1 MSYDEYLQ
9 RVAAMELRNSSGLSI
24 ERPHYARPISVG
36 FGEGAAQPA
45 FTTRAGS
52 GFSCLACI
60 GGGALRFLGPVASR
74 AIGGFG
80 EVEALAD
87 GGGVGEAGHGVRGA
101 RLVYTRYVG
110 QPVREANYP
119 EPDGDFGPQL

>member
-1 MSYDEYLQ
+1 
-9 RVAAMELRNSSGLSI
+9 MELRNSSGLSI

-45 FTTRAGS
+45 FTTRPHS
-52 GFSCLACI
+52 
-60 GGGALRFLGPVASR
+60 GGADPICVGIGASRFLGLVLSG

-101 RLVYTRYVG
+101 RRVYTRYVG
-110 QPVREANYP
+110 QTV
-119 EPDGDFGPQL
+119 